1 MVESVTANAEYRA
14 HFRRLSSDENT
25 AWLKSLRTAAFQRFE
40 HLGYPTQKQEEWGYT
55 NPAPFSQATPPAVAD
70 TAGLTRNDAKSHSY
84 DGLDAFELIFVNGH
98 YAPSLSSLRP
108 LPSGVRVQSL
118 ASVLSKNPQDA
129 EPHLGQVA
137 AFDQN
142 AFTALNT
149 ALFTDGAFIE
159 LAPNANPRIPIHVL
173 FLGRSRKSATVQ
185 FPRILVHAGK
195 HARLDLIESYAGDAD
210 SVHITNAV
218 TELVLDEGA
227 QVHRHKIQRE
237 PSAANHLQTVEAELQ
252 RDAKLIDHNVAFGA
266 KVARTDIGVRFADQ
280 GGEVTLN
287 GLYVLGGQ
295 QHVDNH
301 TRVDHAQ
308 PNCQSNEFYK
318 GILDGTSRGVF
329 YGKVLVRKDAQK
341 TNSTQTNKNLL
352 LSDGALVDSIP
363 ALEINADDVKC
374 AHGSTIGQLDKDSIF
389 YLRSRGIDEKTARSL
404 LTYGFARD
412 VLSLIKIPALRE
424 NLDEFVL
431 ARLPSGRTVK
441 EALHEVF

>member
-1 MVESVTANAEYRA
+1 MGESVTANAEYVA
-14 HFRRLSSDENT
+14 HFRRLNNDENP
-25 AWLKSLRTAAFQRFE
+25 AWLRSLRNAAFQRFE
-40 HLGYPTQKQEEWGYT
+40 QLGFPTQKQEEWGYT
-55 NPAPFSQATPPAVAD
+55 NPAPFSQASAPAVAD

-84 DGLDAFELIFVNGH
+84 HGLDAFELVFINGH

-108 LPSGVRVQSL
+108 LASGVRVQSL
-118 ASVLSKNPQDA
+118 ASVLAKNPQDA
-129 EPHLGQVA
+129 EAHLGQVA
-137 AFDQN
+137 AFDHN
-142 AFTALNT
+142 PFTALNT
-149 ALFTDGAFIE
+149 ALFSDGAFIE
-159 LAPNANPRIPIHVL
+159 LAPGANPKVPIHLL
-173 FLGRSRKSATVQ
+173 FVGRSRGTPTVQ

-195 HARLDLIESYAGDAD
+195 QSRLDLIESYVGAPD

-237 PSAANHLQTVEAELQ
+237 APEAHHLQTVEAELQ
-252 RDAKLIDHNVAFGA
+252 RDAKLVDHNVAFGA
-266 KVARTDIGVRFADQ
+266 KVARTDVGVRFADQ
-280 GGEVTLN
+280 GGEVTMN

-295 QHVDNH
+295 QHIDNH

-318 GILDGTSRGVF
+318 GILDGKSHGVF
-329 YGKVLVRKDAQK
+329 YGRVIVRKDAQK

-374 AHGSTIGQLDKDSIF
+374 AHGSTIGQVDKDAIF

-412 VLSLIKIPALRE
+412 VLSLIKIPALRD
-424 NLDEFVL
+424 NLDELVL
-431 ARLPSGRTVK
+431 ARLPNGRTVK
-441 EALHEVF
+441 EALHEVI

>member
-1 MVESVTANAEYRA
+1 MGETVTTNAEYRA

-40 HLGYPTQKQEEWGYT
+40 QLGYPTQKQEEWGYT
-55 NPAPFSQATPPAVAD
+55 NPAPFSQPMAPAVAD

-84 DGLDAFELIFVNGH
+84 GGLDAFELVFVNGH

-108 LPSGVRVQSL
+108 LASGVRVQSL

-159 LAPNANPRIPIHVL
+159 LAPNANPRVPIHVL

-195 HARLDLIESYAGDAD
+195 HARLDLIESYVGDSD
-210 SVHITNAV
+210 SVHVTNAV

-227 QVHRHKIQRE
+227 QVHRHKIQQE
-237 PSAANHLQTVEAELQ
+237 PPAANHLQTVEAELQ

-318 GILDGTSRGVF
+318 GILDGQSRGVF

-404 LTYGFARD
+404 LTFGFARD
-412 VLSLIKIPALRE
+412 VLSLIKIPALRD
-424 NLDEFVL
+424 NLDELVL

-441 EALHEVF
+441 EALHDVF